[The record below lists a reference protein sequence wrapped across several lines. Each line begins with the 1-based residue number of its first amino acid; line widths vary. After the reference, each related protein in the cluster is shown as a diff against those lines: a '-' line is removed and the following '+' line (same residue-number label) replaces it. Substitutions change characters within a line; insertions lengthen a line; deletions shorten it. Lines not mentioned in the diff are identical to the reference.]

1 MRPASPTAPTIDP
14 REYLDL
20 HGSLALATRLRR
32 RTGYCIQAPALAAL
46 VESLES
52 STALLAEGKP
62 GCGKSALADALSE
75 GFNLP
80 HYNLQSMEGL
90 GLADILYSWDVQAQA
105 TGALETR
112 WTREHLLL
120 GEVLAAFD
128 HAARRGVCLLQID
141 EVDKLSERNQHM
153 LLQLL
158 QSGFADVP
166 RLTPTSAV
174 GITDPKVRWPIVVLT
189 SNDTGEIISDP
200 LRSRCSYTWI
210 QSPTPAEEVEILRAR
225 CPEAGFELIRSVVR
239 LKAVIER
246 SGDLRQKPG
255 LREFIRLTTRL
266 AEKGLSDLTP
276 EIIASHACHLVKR
289 RTDQASFLAAA
300 TRLAY
305 VARVA
310 NRSVDGIVEAAY
322 GVSGAEENAA

>member
-1 MRPASPTAPTIDP
+1 MRPSLPSQAIIDP
-14 REYLDL
+14 RDYLDL
-20 HGSLALATRLRR
+20 HGPAAMAARLRK

-62 GCGKSALADALSE
+62 GCGKSALAEALSE

-90 GLADILYSWDVQAQA
+90 GLADILYSWDVTAQA
-105 TGALETR
+105 SAEPETR

-128 HAARRGVCLLQID
+128 HAAARGVCLLQID

-166 RLTPTSAV
+166 RLEPTSAV
-174 GITDPKVRWPIVVLT
+174 GITDRKVRWPIVVLT
-189 SNDTGEIISDP
+189 SNDSGEIISDP

-225 CPEAGFELIRSVVR
+225 CPGAGFELIRSVVR
-239 LKAVIER
+239 LKATIER

-255 LREFIRLTTRL
+255 LREFIRLTARL

-305 VARVA
+305 VSRVA
-310 NRSVDGIVEAAY
+310 NRSIDGIVEEAFGQIRSEEEAA
-322 GVSGAEENAA
+322 

>member
-1 MRPASPTAPTIDP
+1 MRPANPHAPLIDP

-20 HGSLALATRLRR
+20 HGSAALAGRLRK

-80 HYNLQSMEGL
+80 HFNLQSMDGL
-90 GLADILYSWDVQAQA
+90 SLSDILYSWDTQAQA
-105 TGALETR
+105 VAEPETR

-128 HAARRGVCLLQID
+128 HAARKGVCLLQVD

-166 RLTPTSAV
+166 RLSPTSAV
-174 GITDPKVRWPIVVLT
+174 GITDRRARWPIVVLT
-189 SNDTGEIISDP
+189 SNDSGEIISDP

-210 QSPTPAEEVEILRAR
+210 QAPTPAEEVEILRAR
-225 CPEAGFELIRSVVR
+225 CPEAGFELVRSVVR
-239 LKAVIER
+239 LKATIER

-255 LREFIRLTTRL
+255 LREFIRLTKRL
-266 AEKGLSDLTP
+266 AEKGVGELTP
-276 EIIASHACHLVKR
+276 EIVAAHACHLVKR

-305 VARVA
+305 VAKVA
-310 NRSVDGIVEAAY
+310 NRNVDAIVEASFEVDRAD
-322 GVSGAEENAA
+322 EEAA

>member
-1 MRPASPTAPTIDP
+1 MRPASPTASTIDP
-14 REYLDL
+14 REYLEFRGPQDL
-20 HGSLALATRLRR
+20 AARLRR
-32 RTGYCIQAPALAAL
+32 QTGYCIQAPALAAL

-75 GFNLP
+75 AFNLP
-80 HYNLQSMEGL
+80 HFNLQSMEGL
-90 GLADILYSWDVQAQA
+90 TLADILYSWDVAAQA
-105 TGALETR
+105 SAKPETR

-128 HAARRGVCLLQID
+128 HAARLGVCLLQID

-166 RLTPTSAV
+166 RLEPTSAV
-174 GITDPKVRWPIVVLT
+174 GITDGRARWPIVVLT
-189 SNDTGEIISDP
+189 SNDSGEIISDP

-210 QSPTPAEEVEILRAR
+210 QSPTPSEEVEILRAR
-225 CPEAGFELIRSVVR
+225 CPVAGFELIRSVVR

-255 LREFIRLTTRL
+255 LREFIRLTKRL
-266 AEKGLSDLTP
+266 AEKGISELTP

-310 NRSVDGIVEAAY
+310 NRTIDGIVEEAF
-322 GVSGAEENAA
+322 GVGRAEEEAA